1 MKEFD
6 LMKKI
11 SLLLMIVAV
20 TLLLSYCGKDEA
32 ELTSINPG
40 LYEVNHDIKYG
51 GQLVIVK
58 QRVRYN
64 IDGTYEATNFQ
75 NNAAIEELK
84 GKYKLEN
91 NRLVSYDNQYRLIA
105 QEGKWEQKQL
115 SMVDV
120 RKIKKNSF
128 QYYFKYPDNQTR
140 EKFKGIGLSE
150 GWKTYKRISD

>member
-1 MKEFD
+1 
-6 LMKKI
+6 
-11 SLLLMIVAV
+11 MIVAV
-20 TLLLSYCGKDEA
+20 ALLMISCGKDEA

-64 IDGTYEATNFQ
+64 TDGTYEATNFQ

-91 NRLVSYDNQYRLIA
+91 KRLVSYDNKYRLIA

-120 RKIKKNSF
+120 RKIKKDGF

-140 EKFKGIGLSE
+140 EKFKGLGLSE